1 MKSILKKKMLPVI
14 SMAAFSILTFGF
26 FSSCGDVVNDVKD
39 DIEADIEQAQT
50 ETYFRLYGLFEN
62 KVLLGTIG
70 NWNCEKIEL
79 LGTKGYFKGLDA
91 DEKNVIKGSYFYM
104 EKPSSGEYYKK
115 PDHSGTYTDDY
126 QSPDDFSE
134 GELWLNVQYEWKN
147 GEWEKYTDGGSLR
160 DGVFYMVNIDIPK
173 GENEIKSANTH
184 KNLTKDDYD
193 RRKADAH
200 DYASHMF
207 HYALEFL
214 HKDNKYRGY
223 DDITEGWF
231 EEEYPE
237 RKIIEMMDKLESALD
252 SDSNVDVKADESKN
266 IIMTLSGLQFNVQ
279 LYDYNGYDT
288 DLIFTE
294 ASGYKSEIANS
305 DYFGLISYATPHWH
319 EKVWLRDHYPHFSA
333 LFDDV
338 LEKAT
343 DIKMEQ
349 RGEKSYFRNHYD
361 MNMYVINNLD
371 KLEEKD
377 LNPTI
382 TKDEE
387 TGRFILNFDGA
398 FKIKARV
405 LTNLLSNTP
414 DVEFTSVS
422 SEDDAKVKTA
432 GLWGLYEYSGNTYSP
447 NIARNERLWLRRQY
461 PKLNTLIESI
471 IEENEN

>member
-62 KVLLGTIG
+62 QVLLGTIG

-104 EKPSSGEYYKK
+104 EKPSSGEYYKE

-134 GELWLNVQYEWKN
+134 GELWLNVKYEYKDGWKS
-147 GEWEKYTDGGSLR
+147 YTADSTDGS
-160 DGVFYMVNIDIPK
+160 FYVVKIDIPK
-173 GENEIKSANTH
+173 GEKTIESENVEK
-184 KNLTKDDYD
+184 KTKDDYD

-214 HKDNKYRGY
+214 HRDNKYKGY
-223 DDITEGWF
+223 DEITEDWF
-231 EEEYPE
+231 KEEYSE

-252 SDSNVDVKADESKN
+252 SDSNVNVQADESNKN
-266 IIMTLSGLQFNVQ
+266 IIMTLGGLNFNVQ

-294 ASGYKSEIANS
+294 ASEYKSEIAAS

-319 EKVWLRDHYPHFSA
+319 EKVWLRDHYPNFSA
-333 LFDDV
+333 LFDEV

-349 RGEKSYFRNHYD
+349 RGGKSYFRNHYD

-382 TKDEE
+382 TKEEE
-387 TGRFILNFDGA
+387 TGRFILNFDGE

-447 NIARNERLWLRRQY
+447 NIARNERLWLREKYQT
-461 PKLNTLIESI
+461 LNALIEQI
-471 IEENEN
+471 IEKAQEAE

>member
-62 KVLLGTIG
+62 QVLLGTIG

-104 EKPSSGEYYKK
+104 EKPSSGKYYKE
-115 PDHSGTYTDDY
+115 PDNSGTYTDDY

-134 GELWLNVQYEWKN
+134 GELWLNVKQEYRN
-147 GEWEKYTDGGSLR
+147 GKWYSYTADSTDGS
-160 DGVFYMVNIDIPK
+160 FYVVKIDIPK
-173 GENEIKSANTH
+173 GEKTIESENVTK
-184 KNLTKDDYD
+184 KTKDDYD

-214 HKDNKYRGY
+214 HKDNKYKGY
-223 DDITEGWF
+223 DEITKDWF
-231 EEEYPE
+231 EEEYPDQE
-237 RKIIEMMDKLESALD
+237 IIAMMDELEAALPAT
-252 SDSNVDVKADESKN
+252 SNADVQKNESKKT
-266 IIMTLSGLQFNVQ
+266 ILTLGGCQFEVN

-288 DLIFTE
+288 DLVFT
-294 ASGYKSEIANS
+294 AAGSDNEIADS
-305 DYFGLISYATPHWH
+305 PYFGLISYATPHWH
-319 EKVWLRDHYPHFSA
+319 EKVWLRDNYPHFSA

-338 LEKAT
+338 LKKAT
-343 DIKMEQ
+343 DIYMEN
-349 RGEKSYFRNHYD
+349 RGGTSYFRNRYD

-377 LNPTI
+377 LSPTI
-382 TKDEE
+382 TKEEE
-387 TGRFILNFDGA
+387 TGRYILDFDGA

-447 NIARNERLWLRRQY
+447 NIARNERLWLREKYQT
-461 PKLNTLIESI
+461 LNALIEQI
-471 IEENEN
+471 IEKAQEAE